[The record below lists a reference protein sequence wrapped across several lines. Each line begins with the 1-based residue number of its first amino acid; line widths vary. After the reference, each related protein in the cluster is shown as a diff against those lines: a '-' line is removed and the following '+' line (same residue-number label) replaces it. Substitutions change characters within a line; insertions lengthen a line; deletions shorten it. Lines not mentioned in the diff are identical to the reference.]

1 MVSPDLRPASPDS
14 ETVLLNFVLVF
25 VIRFLCVQKNLA
37 RYLFLSHLLK
47 IAFPE
52 FQACFA
58 SLLKYYLKSFHAHIS
73 VWVVFFVH
81 ADSTGTVISEM

>member
-1 MVSPDLRPASPDS
+1 M
-14 ETVLLNFVLVF
+14 
-25 VIRFLCVQKNLA
+25 CKKNLA

-52 FQACFA
+52 FQACF
-58 SLLKYYLKSFHAHIS
+58 SLLLLKSFHAHIS